1 MALFVC
7 IKQFNA
13 RLGDELSL
21 KVGDK
26 VEVLADDSEY
36 NDGWYMGK
44 SLLTGDVGLY
54 PKLFTQPLADDA
66 AAKPMRNRSRKLDT
80 VAAKLAEVQLDD
92 GAFAQETMSPNGD
105 VDAQPGSRPGSQPHS
120 FGSASFGS
128 HSPSDGLR
136 GSSDGLRGPS
146 DGLRSS
152 ESRGPDH
159 RSSAPSSAA
168 PVHGTPLSSYLTAS
182 SATTP
187 VQPVP
192 HGLTPPVIPKTRPPG
207 SGSASPVPPSGFVS
221 PPSAYAHA
229 SGHASGHPSQTAG
242 HTAGH
247 TSHPSGHPSH
257 PAGHPSHPAGHT
269 SHTQAPD
276 VLEWLPAQVLA
287 YFRQLNFDA
296 DIALR
301 FEHHEILGPIL
312 LELDLSHLKEL
323 DIDLFGTRFQIY
335 KEIEKLKLPAVAR
348 KPLVLRGNLTRL
360 RQKDL
365 KLTITDA
372 TLPRP
377 LLPVPPEAV
386 PRAASAPNPFQ
397 TPKHQQL
404 LYLQHPSRLGLGYA
418 SLGFSS
424 GSARRRLQMEVHA
437 PMGPH
442 KAPVLNGTAADAAYP
457 VLYKPSVAAHGPSHP
472 LGLGLASHHSL
483 APTFSSSNGS
493 QTSHPPESRK
503 PLEPALALLANTTV
517 LSDAPERSVLNVL
530 AHLAALHQRPYLTM
544 EPVDRATL
552 MFSFALSDDQ
562 LARMPKLNATVAAV
576 AAAAAAT
583 AMPVAL
589 PEGDTTTALTAMAS
603 TSAPALALT
612 STDRAITPEYR
623 LLRARDPDAPTPP
636 PKDRSLVYRPRQK
649 KAATDTLMRHLMYQD
664 TRVAASVDTLALT
677 RTVGP
682 VLASSGPS
690 GLSGTPSG
698 PGLPS
703 GSSQAAPPVS
713 LTGPKGPT
721 KLTLPAKVKRLSLL
735 FSPKQRK
742 HTELPELDTI
752 ADDGTLPRKLALILG
767 PLVAVEPR
775 LPQLPRLPLAP
786 KLPVLPGDEKM
797 LRLKTLRTTLTA
809 NFMLLGGKK
818 QKTLAFQEGIQEV
831 EPEELAKTA
840 AFLGWMLKRLGNTLL
855 WRLRFFVL
863 HGTRLLYFTLL
874 KDRRE
879 KGLIDITAHKV
890 MPLNG
895 DKRSTD
901 DELGNNDKYIALY
914 AALTGYGRYCF
925 KIVPPAPGFK
935 KGLTFTQPKVHYF
948 AVDTQEEMRGWLKA
962 LMAATID
969 IDDLVP
975 VVLLCVTPTVL
986 LAKAQELLAKAREE
1000 TRLKDEELRAKGFIR
1015 EYDDSDPAAAA
1026 AAADTAALDYTQ
1038 FLHDHSFDLPGL
1050 PFNDSNDDTTLL
1062 LVGGPTGLSL
1072 VAGLVSRSKADDK
1085 LARLLLLASGAADGR
1100 LPRTPQVLGGG
1111 FTLPY
1116 LLALGLLLPKG
1127 DARPDYFGDLGTLPL
1142 TTNDLPLDPTVDS
1155 TPQLTTNSTNRN
1167 SSIPSKVLSYSSDA
1181 AGNLTFQLK
1190 QKK

>member
-54 PKLFTQPLADDA
+54 PKSFTQPLADDA

-152 ESRGPDH
+152 ETRGPDH
-159 RSSAPSSAA
+159 RSSAPLSAP
-168 PVHGTPLSSYLTAS
+168 PVHGTPSSSYSTAS

-257 PAGHPSHPAGHT
+257 TAGHPSHPAGHT

-276 VLEWLPAQVLA
+276 VLEWSPAQVSA

-296 DIALR
+296 DIASR
-301 FEHHEILGPIL
+301 FEHHEISGPIL

-323 DIDLFGTRFQIY
+323 DIDSFGTRFQIY
-335 KEIEKLKLPAVAR
+335 KEIEKLKSPAVAR
-348 KPLVLRGNLTRL
+348 KPSVSRGNSTRL
-360 RQKDL
+360 RQKDS
-365 KLTITDA
+365 KSTITDA
-372 TLPRP
+372 TSPRP
-377 LLPVPPEAV
+377 SSPVPPEAV

-397 TPKHQQL
+397 TPKHQQSS
-404 LYLQHPSRLGLGYA
+404 YSQHPSRSGSGYA
-418 SLGFSS
+418 SSGFSS
-424 GSARRRLQMEVHA
+424 GSARRRSQMEVHA

-457 VLYKPSVAAHGPSHP
+457 VSYKPSVAAHGPSHP
-472 LGLGLASHHSL
+472 SGLGLASHHSS

-503 PLEPALALLANTTV
+503 PSEPASALSANTTV
-517 LSDAPERSVLNVL
+517 SSDAPERSVSNVS
-530 AHLAALHQRPYLTM
+530 AHSAASHQRPYSTM
-544 EPVDRATL
+544 EPVDRATS
-552 MFSFALSDDQ
+552 MFSFASSDDQ
-562 LARMPKLNATVAAV
+562 LARMPKSNATVAAV

-583 AMPVAL
+583 AMPVAS
-589 PEGDTTTALTAMAS
+589 PEGDTTTASTAMAS
-603 TSAPALALT
+603 TSAPASALT

-623 LLRARDPDAPTPP
+623 LSRARDPDAPTPP
-636 PKDRSLVYRPRQK
+636 PKDRSSVYRPRQK
-649 KAATDTLMRHLMYQD
+649 KAATDTSMRHSMYQD
-664 TRVAASVDTLALT
+664 TRVAASVDTLAST

-682 VLASSGPS
+682 VLASSGP
-690 GLSGTPSG
+690 SGTPSG

-713 LTGPKGPT
+713 STGPKGPT
-721 KLTLPAKVKRLSLL
+721 KLTSPAKVKRSSSL

-752 ADDGTLPRKLALILG
+752 ADDGTSPRKSASISG
-767 PLVAVEPR
+767 PSVAVEPR
-775 LPQLPRLPLAP
+775 SPQSPRSPLAP
-786 KLPVLPGDEKM
+786 KSPVSPGDEKM
-797 LRLKTLRTTLTA
+797 SRLKTLRTTSTA
-809 NFMLLGGKK
+809 NFMSLGGKK
-818 QKTLAFQEGIQEV
+818 QKTSAFQEGIQEV
-831 EPEELAKTA
+831 EPEESAKTA
-840 AFLGWMLKRLGNTLL
+840 AFSGWMSKRSGNTLS
-855 WRLRFFVL
+855 WRSRFFVL
-863 HGTRLLYFTLL
+863 HGTRLSYFTSL

-901 DELGNNDKYIALY
+901 DESGNNDKYIALY
-914 AALTGYGRYCF
+914 AASTGYGRYCF

-969 IDDLVP
+969 IDDSVP
-975 VVLLCVTPTVL
+975 VVSSCVTPTVS

-1026 AAADTAALDYTQ
+1026 AAADTAASDYTQ
-1038 FLHDHSFDLPGL
+1038 FLHDHSFDLPGS
-1050 PFNDSNDDTTLL
+1050 PFNDSNDDTTLSS
-1062 LVGGPTGLSL
+1062 VGGPTGLSS
-1072 VAGLVSRSKADDK
+1072 VAGSVSRSKADDK
-1085 LARLLLLASGAADGR
+1085 LARSSSLASGAADGR
-1100 LPRTPQVLGGG
+1100 SPRTPQVSGGG
-1111 FTLPY
+1111 FTSPY
-1116 LLALGLLLPKG
+1116 LLASGLLSPKG
-1127 DARPDYFGDLGTLPL
+1127 DARPDYFGDLGTSPS
-1142 TTNDLPLDPTVDS
+1142 TTNDSPSDPTVDS
-1155 TPQLTTNSTNRN
+1155 TPQSTTNSTNRN

>member
-54 PKLFTQPLADDA
+54 PKSFTQPLADDA

-152 ESRGPDH
+152 ETRGPDH
-159 RSSAPSSAA
+159 RSSAPSSAP
-168 PVHGTPLSSYLTAS
+168 PVHGTPSSSYSTAS

-242 HTAGH
+242 HAAGHTSHLAGHTSQAAGH
-247 TSHPSGHPSH
+247 TSHPSH
-257 PAGHPSHPAGHT
+257 AT
-269 SHTQAPD
+269 HTQAPD
-276 VLEWLPAQVLA
+276 VLEWSPAQVSA

-296 DIALR
+296 DIASR
-301 FEHHEILGPIL
+301 FEHHEISGPIL

-323 DIDLFGTRFQIY
+323 DIDSFGTRFQIY
-335 KEIEKLKLPAVAR
+335 KEIEKLKSPAVAR
-348 KPLVLRGNLTRL
+348 KPSVSRGNSTRL
-360 RQKDL
+360 RQKDS
-365 KLTITDA
+365 KSTITDA
-372 TLPRP
+372 TSPRP
-377 LLPVPPEAV
+377 SSPVPPEAV

-397 TPKHQQL
+397 TPKHQQSS
-404 LYLQHPSRLGLGYA
+404 YSQHPSRSGSGYA
-418 SLGFSS
+418 SSGFSS
-424 GSARRRLQMEVHA
+424 GSARRRSQMEVHA

-457 VLYKPSVAAHGPSHP
+457 VSYKPSVAAHGPSHP
-472 LGLGLASHHSL
+472 SGLGLASHHSS

-503 PLEPALALLANTTV
+503 PSEPASALSANTTV
-517 LSDAPERSVLNVL
+517 SSDAPERSVSNVS
-530 AHLAALHQRPYLTM
+530 AHSAASHQRPYSTM
-544 EPVDRATL
+544 EPVDRATS
-552 MFSFALSDDQ
+552 MFSFASSDDQ
-562 LARMPKLNATVAAV
+562 LARMPKSNATVAAV

-583 AMPVAL
+583 AMPVAS
-589 PEGDTTTALTAMAS
+589 PEGDTTTASTAMAS
-603 TSAPALALT
+603 TSAPASALT

-623 LLRARDPDAPTPP
+623 LSRARDPDAPTPP
-636 PKDRSLVYRPRQK
+636 PKDRSSVYRPRQK
-649 KAATDTLMRHLMYQD
+649 KAATDTSMRHSMYQD
-664 TRVAASVDTLALT
+664 TRVAASVDTLAST

-682 VLASSGPS
+682 VLASSGP
-690 GLSGTPSG
+690 SGTPSG

-713 LTGPKGPT
+713 STGPKGPT
-721 KLTLPAKVKRLSLL
+721 KLTSPAKVKRSSSL

-752 ADDGTLPRKLALILG
+752 ADDGTSPRKSASISG
-767 PLVAVEPR
+767 PSVAVEPR
-775 LPQLPRLPLAP
+775 SPQSPRSPLAP
-786 KLPVLPGDEKM
+786 KSPVSPGDEKM
-797 LRLKTLRTTLTA
+797 SRLKTLRTTSTA
-809 NFMLLGGKK
+809 NFMSLGGKK
-818 QKTLAFQEGIQEV
+818 QKTSAFQEGIQEV
-831 EPEELAKTA
+831 EPEESAKTA
-840 AFLGWMLKRLGNTLL
+840 AFSGWMSKRSGNTLS
-855 WRLRFFVL
+855 WRSRFFVL
-863 HGTRLLYFTLL
+863 HGTRLSYFTSL

-901 DELGNNDKYIALY
+901 DESGNNDKYIALY
-914 AALTGYGRYCF
+914 AASTGYGRYCF

-969 IDDLVP
+969 IDDSVP
-975 VVLLCVTPTVL
+975 VVSSCVTPTVS

-1026 AAADTAALDYTQ
+1026 AAADTAASDYTQ
-1038 FLHDHSFDLPGL
+1038 FLHDHSFDLPGS
-1050 PFNDSNDDTTLL
+1050 PFNDSNDDTTLSS
-1062 LVGGPTGLSL
+1062 VGGPTGLSS
-1072 VAGLVSRSKADDK
+1072 VAGSVSRSKADDK
-1085 LARLLLLASGAADGR
+1085 LARSSSLASGAADGR
-1100 LPRTPQVLGGG
+1100 SPRTPQVSGGG
-1111 FTLPY
+1111 FTSPY
-1116 LLALGLLLPKG
+1116 LLASGLLSPKG
-1127 DARPDYFGDLGTLPL
+1127 DARPDYFGDLGTSPS
-1142 TTNDLPLDPTVDS
+1142 TTNDSPSDPTVDS
-1155 TPQLTTNSTNRN
+1155 TPQSTTNSTNRN

>member
-44 SLLTGDVGLY
+44 SLSTGDVGLY
-54 PKLFTQPLADDA
+54 PKSFTQPLADDA

-152 ESRGPDH
+152 ETRGPDH
-159 RSSAPSSAA
+159 RSSAPSSAP
-168 PVHGTPLSSYLTAS
+168 PVHGTPSSSYSTAS

-242 HTAGH
+242 HAAGH
-247 TSHPSGHPSH
+247 SSH
-257 PAGHPSHPAGHT
+257 PAGHPSHTSGHT
-269 SHTQAPD
+269 SHTSHASHTQAPD
-276 VLEWLPAQVLA
+276 VLEWSPAQVSA

-296 DIALR
+296 DIASR
-301 FEHHEILGPIL
+301 FEHHEISGPIL

-323 DIDLFGTRFQIY
+323 DIDSFGTRFQIY
-335 KEIEKLKLPAVAR
+335 KEIEKLKSPAVAR
-348 KPLVLRGNLTRL
+348 KPSVSRGNSTRL
-360 RQKDL
+360 RQKDS
-365 KLTITDA
+365 KSTITDA
-372 TLPRP
+372 TSPRP
-377 LLPVPPEAV
+377 SSPVPPEAV

-397 TPKHQQL
+397 TPKHQQSS
-404 LYLQHPSRLGLGYA
+404 YSQHPSRSGSGYA
-418 SLGFSS
+418 SSGFSS
-424 GSARRRLQMEVHA
+424 GSARRRSQMEVHA

-457 VLYKPSVAAHGPSHP
+457 VSYKPSVAAHGPSHP
-472 LGLGLASHHSL
+472 SGLGLASHHSS

-503 PLEPALALLANTTV
+503 PSEPASALSANTTV
-517 LSDAPERSVLNVL
+517 SSDAPERSVSNVS
-530 AHLAALHQRPYLTM
+530 AHSAASHQRPYSTM
-544 EPVDRATL
+544 EPVDRATS
-552 MFSFALSDDQ
+552 MFSFASSDDQ
-562 LARMPKLNATVAAV
+562 LARMPKSNATVAAV

-583 AMPVAL
+583 AMPVAS
-589 PEGDTTTALTAMAS
+589 PEGDTTTASTAMAS
-603 TSAPALALT
+603 TSAPASALT

-623 LLRARDPDAPTPP
+623 LSRARDPDAPTPP
-636 PKDRSLVYRPRQK
+636 PKDRSSVYRPRQK
-649 KAATDTLMRHLMYQD
+649 KAATDTSMRHSMYQD
-664 TRVAASVDTLALT
+664 TRVAASVDTLAST

-682 VLASSGPS
+682 VLATSGT
-690 GLSGTPSG
+690 SGTPSG

-713 LTGPKGPT
+713 STGPKGPT
-721 KLTLPAKVKRLSLL
+721 KLTSPAKVKRSSSL

-752 ADDGTLPRKLALILG
+752 ADDGTSPRKSASISG
-767 PLVAVEPR
+767 PSVAVEPR
-775 LPQLPRLPLAP
+775 SPQSPRSPLAP
-786 KLPVLPGDEKM
+786 KSPVSPGDEKM
-797 LRLKTLRTTLTA
+797 SRLKTLRTTSTA
-809 NFMLLGGKK
+809 NFMSLGGKK
-818 QKTLAFQEGIQEV
+818 QKTSAFQEGIQEV
-831 EPEELAKTA
+831 EPEESAKTA
-840 AFLGWMLKRLGNTLL
+840 AFSGWMSKRSGNTLS
-855 WRLRFFVL
+855 WRSRFFVL
-863 HGTRLLYFTLL
+863 HGTRLSYFTSL

-901 DELGNNDKYIALY
+901 DESGNNDKYIALY
-914 AALTGYGRYCF
+914 AASTGYGRYCF

-969 IDDLVP
+969 IDDSVP
-975 VVLLCVTPTVL
+975 VVSSCVTPTVS

-1026 AAADTAALDYTQ
+1026 AAADTAASDYTQ
-1038 FLHDHSFDLPGL
+1038 FLHDHSFDLPGS
-1050 PFNDSNDDTTLL
+1050 PFNDSNDDTTLSS
-1062 LVGGPTGLSL
+1062 VGGPTGLSS
-1072 VAGLVSRSKADDK
+1072 VAGSVSRSKADDK
-1085 LARLLLLASGAADGR
+1085 LARSSSLASGAADGR
-1100 LPRTPQVLGGG
+1100 SPRTPQVSGGG
-1111 FTLPY
+1111 FTSPY
-1116 LLALGLLLPKG
+1116 LLASGLLSPKG
-1127 DARPDYFGDLGTLPL
+1127 DARPDYFGDLGTSPS
-1142 TTNDLPLDPTVDS
+1142 TTNDSPSDPTVDS
-1155 TPQLTTNSTNRN
+1155 TPQSTTNSTNRN